1 MTAKGWDVQ
10 PSAPFKIG
18 ELVKV
23 IAGSPG
29 KRKGSFAIVVSE
41 YYQNNYHGPVVD
53 VVSGEQLQHPGDRAG
68 SPGNTINCRCT
79 LTYQVIDTEIE

>member
-1 MTAKGWDVQ
+1 MTAKGWDDFQ

-29 KRKGSFAIVVSE
+29 MRKGSFAIVASE
-41 YYQNNYHGPVVD
+41 YYQNNNGMTAVSPLLVD
-53 VVSGEQLQHPGDRAG
+53 VVIGEKTHTI
-68 SPGNTINCRCT
+68 SPYHLERVNN
-79 LTYQVIDTEIE
+79 D

>member
-1 MTAKGWDVQ
+1 MTGDGFQ

-29 KRKGSFAIVVSE
+29 KRKSSFAIVVSE
-41 YYQNNYHGPVVD
+41 YYQNNYGRCTVVD
-53 VVSGEQLQHPGDRAG
+53 VMIGEKTRPI
-68 SPGNTINCRCT
+68 SPYHLEKVNN
-79 LTYQVIDTEIE
+79 D

>member
-53 VVSGEQLQHPGDRAG
+53 VMIGEKTHPI
-68 SPGNTINCRCT
+68 SPYHLERVNAK
-79 LTYQVIDTEIE
+79 